1 MEALSN
7 LLHTVGEKV
16 GLVDEKTHEAAAP
29 ADQGEKR
36 GILSSITEAAKT
48 ALAPPPLEVDPVVIE
63 KVEPIAA
70 RAPTA
75 PEKTEEK
82 EKEEKAATF
91 LGGLLHK
98 VEHKIEETLPYVAP
112 ISDKDKKVDVSAF
125 GSVFDKEE
133 DESAAS
139 TGSGKVDS
147 PDIPCVMSEAKPK
160 ENPLG
165 AKLSAPMRSDSASG
179 NTAVMAEWAGPT
191 KDLSGIDK
199 ADLKRVQAEADR
211 VMAQSAA
218 DRRTSVSVLSAVPSD
233 GQKSKSKSKKNKQ
246 QSKDIDVVASDVV
259 ASDVARREAYEEI
272 TDRDRKPAEK
282 VDRKAQVADGI
293 MMADILEKLNAID
306 ESKLPKLT
314 PEIAFAAPA
323 EAHVSRGH
331 HDPLAPKH
339 QLHNHAPAPHEV
351 HQPRGSQRMG
361 HEV

>member
-16 GLVDEKTHEAAAP
+16 GLVDERKDEAADGAAP

-36 GILSSITEAAKT
+36 GIFSSITEAAKT

-63 KVEPIAA
+63 KVEPIAP

-82 EKEEKAATF
+82 EKEEKSATF

-98 VEHKIEETLPYVAP
+98 VEHKIEEALPYVAP

-147 PDIPCVMSEAKPK
+147 PDIPCVMGEAKPK

-165 AKLSAPMRSDSASG
+165 AKLSAPMRSDSAKG
-179 NTAVMAEWAGPT
+179 NTTVMAEWAGPT

-199 ADLKRVQAEADR
+199 ADLKRVQAEADK

-233 GQKSKSKSKKNKQ
+233 GPKLKSKSKKNKQ
-246 QSKDIDVVASDVV
+246 QSKAIDVV

-272 TDRDRKPAEK
+272 PDRDRKPAEK
-282 VDRKAQVADGI
+282 VDRKGAQVADGNLL
-293 MMADILEKLNAID
+293 AEILEKLNAID

-323 EAHVSRGH
+323 EVHVSRGH

-339 QLHNHAPAPHEV
+339 QLHDHAPAAHEV

>member
-16 GLVDEKTHEAAAP
+16 GFVEEKNQEAATGAAP

-48 ALAPPPLEVDPVVIE
+48 ALAPPPLEVDPGVIE

-75 PEKTEEK
+75 PEKMEEK
-82 EKEEKAATF
+82 EKEEKPATF
-91 LGGLLHK
+91 LGGLLQK

-133 DESAAS
+133 DEGTAS

-147 PDIPCVMSEAKPK
+147 PDIPCVMGEAKPK

-179 NTAVMAEWAGPT
+179 NTSVMAEWAGPT

-199 ADLKRVQAEADR
+199 ADLKRVQAEADK

-233 GQKSKSKSKKNKQ
+233 GPKLKSKSKKNKQ
-246 QSKDIDVVASDVV
+246 QSKDIDVV

-339 QLHNHAPAPHEV
+339 QLNNHAPAAHEV